1 MLSLSTRS
9 LCSYKSFGF
18 VSTTTLSE
26 IIAVDNDK
34 DQTILE
40 EIILKLRNS
49 TKAIIIENNSVLVT
63 KLHDENEIF
72 YLLPGGG
79 QEPGEKLIDCLV
91 RECIEET
98 GYEIEVNELLFIR
111 ECFMDKDIHR
121 VEFIFKGNIV
131 RETEI
136 TGMDKDQLGIEWLEL
151 DNILNEPLFPT
162 ELRTL
167 IKSYINGD
175 HEKTYIGEIN

>member
-1 MLSLSTRS
+1 M
-9 LCSYKSFGF
+9 
-18 VSTTTLSE
+18 
-26 IIAVDNDK
+26 
-34 DQTILE
+34 E
-40 EIILKLRNS
+40 EISLKLRNS

-63 KLHDENEIF
+63 KLHDEKEVF

-79 QEPGEKLIDCLV
+79 QEPSEKLTDCLV

-98 GYEIEVNELLFIR
+98 GYEIEVQELLFIR

-121 VEFIFKGNIV
+121 VEFIFKGNIL

-136 TGMDKDQLGIEWLEL
+136 MGMDKDQLGIEWIEL

-167 IKSYINGD
+167 IKSYQKGY
-175 HEKTYIGEIN
+175 HKKTYIGEIN